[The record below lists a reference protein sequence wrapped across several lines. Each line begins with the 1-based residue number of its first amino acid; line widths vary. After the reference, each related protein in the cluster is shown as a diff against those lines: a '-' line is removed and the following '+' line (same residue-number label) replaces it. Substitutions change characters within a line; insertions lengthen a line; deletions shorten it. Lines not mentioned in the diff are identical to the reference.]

1 MAVSAGDVIQLLR
14 AESGEKEMESNGD
27 LSRDSP
33 VSGTQRKQEQGAQEE
48 EECNE
53 GMTKKV
59 SGLGEG
65 FMEAEDEDEDD
76 DVDFN
81 PLLLLSPSREEA
93 SSAASSQAEDEDE
106 DVEGHKNGHEISS
119 M

>member
-1 MAVSAGDVIQLLR
+1 MAVSAGDGNQLLG
-14 AESGEKEMESNGD
+14 AESGEEEMECNGE
-27 LSRDSP
+27 LSRESP
-33 VSGTQRKQEQGAQEE
+33 VSGAQRRQEQGEQEE
-48 EECNE
+48 EACIE
-53 GMTKKV
+53 GMAKKG
-59 SGLGEG
+59 SGFVEG
-65 FMEAEDEDEDD
+65 LMEAEDEDEDD

-106 DVEGHKNGHEISS
+106 EVEGHENGHEISS